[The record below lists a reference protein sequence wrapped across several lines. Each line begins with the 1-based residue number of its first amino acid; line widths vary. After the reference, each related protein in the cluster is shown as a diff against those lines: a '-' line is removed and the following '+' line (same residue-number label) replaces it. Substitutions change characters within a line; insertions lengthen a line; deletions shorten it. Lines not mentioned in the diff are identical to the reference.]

1 MEWHVRGQRNPLKA
15 GGNLLRLAN
24 FSQIFF
30 TVEKEGGKRPPAT
43 QKAIGSSVFPPNRI
57 EKNAESL
64 AANDLQMRQSELH
77 QIAHENGWWTL
88 FRVSNLSEKN
98 RAFLALPAL
107 FQTLHSQA
115 QSRHGGADQ
124 PRPAQGRLVRGTG
137 VKSKNVQASSG
148 RNRPEYDAV
157 LRNPEHSR

>member
-30 TVEKEGGKRPPAT
+30 HSRKAGAGKPSGYTERDSKQLFSAEPHLTEVEFVHGYD
-43 QKAIGSSVFPPNRI
+43 F
-57 EKNAESL
+57 
-64 AANDLQMRQSELH
+64 QMRQSGLF
-77 QIAHENGWWTL
+77 QIADENGRWTL
-88 FRVSNLSEKN
+88 FRLSHVSQEN

-115 QSRHGGADQ
+115 QGRHGGTDQ
-124 PRPAQGRLVRGTG
+124 PRPAQGRLVRSWRKIKECPSVLWWKPPGIRCCSR
-137 VKSKNVQASSG
+137 KS
-148 RNRPEYDAV
+148 
-157 LRNPEHSR
+157 